1 MGCFAYNLIAHL
13 LSFIRFM
20 YVINILRLRMRK
32 GNKIMKGVM
41 AEENVSLIA
50 LLISFANNIKSVKL
64 SYVNCMKNDFTR

>member
-1 MGCFAYNLIAHL
+1 
-13 LSFIRFM
+13 M